1 MKYTAFSLLMAALVA
16 SAPVYAQSSS
26 RGSKARQEQSED
38 QESKTGVRFVICSAQ
53 NIKIKSPLW
62 YKVNDEEAKTV
73 TISSRTATPRIK
85 PKGGKVVFY
94 ESNPIP
100 PKEDGKKDG
109 KAEKWQEP
117 KVVFSVDTKGAAS
130 KSFCI
135 VMPESETK
143 VETIMLSESDFPKKG
158 VHLINL
164 SKKDIK
170 ISISKKGD
178 FSDAEVTLLKGG
190 NTKGVNSSNKWSLVG
205 ASHGDQLAFQI
216 TYTGEKEQRVTDKKG
231 QTKKEGGKVVK
242 KKVKTDIPLRRSK
255 FIVSERQSFI
265 SIIVDD
271 PKRDGV
277 QMLSV
282 QLAE

>member
-38 QESKTGVRFVICSAQ
+38 QEAKTGVRFVICSAQ
-53 NIKIKSPLW
+53 NIKVKSPLW
-62 YKVNDEEAKTV
+62 YKVSDEEAKKV

-94 ESNPIP
+94 ESDPIP
-100 PKEDGKKDG
+100 PKTEEGKKDGKKGG

-135 VMPESETK
+135 VIPETETQ
-143 VETIMLSESDFPKKG
+143 VETIMLSESEFPKKG

-170 ISISKKGD
+170 IVTSTSENGD
-178 FSDAEVTLLKGG
+178 FKNAKPTLLKGG
-190 NTKGVNSSNKWSLVG
+190 NTKGVNSENKWSFAGAGHGEQVAFKISYVG
-205 ASHGDQLAFQI
+205 V
-216 TYTGEKEQRVTDKKG
+216 KEQR
-231 QTKKEGGKVVK
+231 TKENGKYVK
-242 KKVKTDIPLRRSK
+242 KKVKDDIPVRSSK

-277 QMLSV
+277 QLLSI

>member
-1 MKYTAFSLLMAALVA
+1 MAALVA

-38 QESKTGVRFVICSAQ
+38 QEAKTGVRFVICSAQ
-53 NIKIKSPLW
+53 NIKVKSPLW
-62 YKVNDEEAKTV
+62 YKVSDEEAKKV

-94 ESNPIP
+94 ESDPIP
-100 PKEDGKKDG
+100 PKTEEGKKDGKKGG

-135 VMPESETK
+135 VIPETETQ
-143 VETIMLSESDFPKKG
+143 VETIMLSESEFPKKG

-170 ISISKKGD
+170 IVTTTSENGD
-178 FSDAEVTLLKGG
+178 FKNAKPTLLKGG
-190 NTKGVNSSNKWSLVG
+190 NTKGVNSENKWSFAGAGHGEQVAFKISYVG
-205 ASHGDQLAFQI
+205 V
-216 TYTGEKEQRVTDKKG
+216 KEQRTR
-231 QTKKEGGKVVK
+231 ENGKYVK
-242 KKVKTDIPLRRSK
+242 KKVKSDIPVRSSK

-277 QMLSV
+277 QLLSI